1 MLMAKNEKKKENK
14 DIENLESEAELSQVG
29 EEDKKSKKKE
39 EDLLVS
45 REKYL
50 KFGVHIGTSIKNK
63 DMKKFIY
70 KIMTNGLAVMNLKM
84 IDTRI
89 RVASKFLAS
98 KKDILVVSRKIRKP
112 VETFANAIGAK
123 AIIGRFMPGTLTN
136 PNSKNFME
144 PDVILLTDPY
154 IDKQAL
160 KEGVKMR
167 IPIVALCNTFNSTSF
182 VDVIL
187 PCNNKG
193 RKSVA
198 LIFYLLTREILKE
211 RGEIKS
217 DEEFKLKVEDF
228 IEEKK

>member
-1 MLMAKNEKKKENK
+1 MAKKKLEKEREEDIEIISEDDENLKKK
-14 DIENLESEAELSQVG
+14 D
-29 EEDKKSKKKE
+29 

-50 KFGVHIGTSIKNK
+50 KFGVHIGTSIKTK
-63 DMKKFIY
+63 DMRKFIY
-70 KIMTNGLAVMNLKM
+70 KIITNGLAVMNLKM
-84 IDTRI
+84 IDERI
-89 RVASKFLAS
+89 RIVSKFLAS
-98 KKDILVVSRKIRKP
+98 KKEILVASRKIKKP
-112 VETFANAIGAK
+112 VETFAKAIGAN

-136 PNSKNFME
+136 PRSKNFIE
-144 PDVILLTDPY
+144 PEVILITDPY
-154 IDKQAL
+154 LDKQAV

-167 IPIVALCNTFNSTSF
+167 IPIIALCNTFNSTSF
-182 VDVIL
+182 VDIIL

-217 DEEFKLKVEDF
+217 DEEFKLKIEDF

>member
-1 MLMAKNEKKKENK
+1 MAKKKLKEEDK
-14 DIENLESEAELSQVG
+14 IENTEI
-29 EEDKKSKKKE
+29 EEDKKSKKKS

-50 KFGVHIGTSIKNK
+50 KCGVHIGTSIKTK

-70 KIMTNGLAVMNLKM
+70 KIITNGLAVMNLKM
-84 IDTRI
+84 IDNRI
-89 RVASKFLAS
+89 RIVSKFLAS
-98 KKDILVVSRKIRKP
+98 KKDILVVSKKIKKP
-112 VETFANAIGAK
+112 VETFAKSIGAK
-123 AIIGRFMPGTLTN
+123 AIFGRFMPGSLTN
-136 PNSKNFME
+136 PNSKNFVE
-144 PDVILLTDPY
+144 PEVILITDPY
-154 IDKQAL
+154 LDRQAL

-167 IPIVALCNTFNSTSF
+167 VPIVALCNTFNSTSF

-217 DEEFKLKVEDF
+217 DEEFKLTMEDF

>member
-1 MLMAKNEKKKENK
+1 MAKKKLEKEKEEDIEIISEEDENLKKK
-14 DIENLESEAELSQVG
+14 D
-29 EEDKKSKKKE
+29 

-50 KFGVHIGTSIKNK
+50 KFGVHIGTSIKTK
-63 DMKKFIY
+63 DMRKFIY
-70 KIMTNGLAVMNLKM
+70 KIITNGLAVMNLKM
-84 IDTRI
+84 IDERI
-89 RVASKFLAS
+89 RIVSKFLAS
-98 KKDILVVSRKIRKP
+98 KKEILVASRKIKKP
-112 VETFANAIGAK
+112 VETFAKAIGAN

-136 PNSKNFME
+136 PRSKNFVE
-144 PDVILLTDPY
+144 PEVILITDPY
-154 IDKQAL
+154 LDKQAV

-167 IPIVALCNTFNSTSF
+167 IPIIALCNTFNSTSF
-182 VDVIL
+182 VDIIL

-217 DEEFKLKVEDF
+217 DEEFKLKIEDF

>member
-1 MLMAKNEKKKENK
+1 MAKKKLKEKE
-14 DIENLESEAELSQVG
+14 DEIENVEID
-29 EEDKKSKKKE
+29 EEDEKSKKKS

-50 KFGVHIGTSIKNK
+50 KCGIHIGTSIKTN
-63 DMKKFIY
+63 DMRRFIY
-70 KIMTNGLAVMNLKM
+70 KIITNGLAVMNLKM
-84 IDTRI
+84 IDNRI
-89 RVASKFLAS
+89 RIVSKFLAS
-98 KKDILVVSRKIRKP
+98 KKDILVVSRKIKKP
-112 VETFANAIGAK
+112 VETFAKAIGAN

-136 PNSKNFME
+136 PKSKNFAE
-144 PDVILLTDPY
+144 PEVILITDPY
-154 IDKQAL
+154 LDKQAV
-160 KEGVKMR
+160 KEGVEMR
-167 IPIVALCNTFNSTSF
+167 IPIIALCNTFNSTSF
-182 VDVIL
+182 VDIIL

-217 DEEFKLKVEDF
+217 DEEFKLRIEDF

>member
-1 MLMAKNEKKKENK
+1 MANEEFKEKEDEIENIEIDEEEEKNKKKT
-14 DIENLESEAELSQVG
+14 
-29 EEDKKSKKKE
+29 
-39 EDLLVS
+39 EDLLLS

-50 KFGVHIGTSIKNK
+50 KFGIHIGTSIKTK
-63 DMKKFIY
+63 DMKRFIY

-89 RVASKFLAS
+89 RIVSKFLAS
-98 KKDILVVSRKIRKP
+98 KKDILVVSRKIKKP
-112 VETFANAIGAK
+112 VETFANAIGAN
-123 AIIGRFMPGTLTN
+123 AIIGRFMPGSLTN
-136 PNSKNFME
+136 PNSKNFIE
-144 PDVILLTDPY
+144 PEVILITDTY
-154 IDKQAL
+154 LDKQAI

-217 DEEFKLKVEDF
+217 DEEFKLKIEDF

>member
-1 MLMAKNEKKKENK
+1 MVKDEIKESE
-14 DIENLESEAELSQVG
+14 DEIENIEIKD
-29 EEDKKSKKKE
+29 EDEKSKKKE
-39 EDLLVS
+39 EDLLVT

-50 KFGVHIGTSIKNK
+50 NFGIHIGTSIKTK

-70 KIMTNGLAVMNLKM
+70 KIMTNGLAVMNLKT

-89 RVASKFLAS
+89 RIVSKFLAS
-98 KKDILVVSRKIRKP
+98 KKDILVVSRKIKRP
-112 VETFANAIGAK
+112 VETFAKTIGAK
-123 AIIGRFMPGTLTN
+123 AIVGRFMPGALTN
-136 PNSKNFME
+136 PNSKNFTE
-144 PDVILLTDPY
+144 PDAILITDPY

-160 KEGVKMR
+160 REGVRMR
-167 IPIVALCNTFNSTSF
+167 VPIVALCNTFNSTSF
-182 VDVIL
+182 VDIIL

-217 DEEFKLKVEDF
+217 DEEFKLKIEDF
-228 IEEKK
+228 IEKRK